1 MFFYTNKVTART
13 QNDKRWAR
21 AHSWGSREHKT
32 GSGTKGHTANHR
44 RAQNSQ

>member
-1 MFFYTNKVTART
+1 MFFLHEQSNSQCTEQQEEGKESLAGY
-13 QNDKRWAR
+13 
-21 AHSWGSREHKT
+21 REHKT